1 MDGHHTDQIDAIHLL
16 GDRVHVVLGE
26 PVPIAAEL
34 HPAAT
39 LAGLGVTEGATV
51 GVVVEPEATE
61 SFSADE

>member
-1 MDGHHTDQIDAIHLL
+1 MDGRHTAQIDAIHLL

-34 HPAAT
+34 HPAT